1 MPQNTKPVKGNET
14 LWGKIIHLD
23 EMPETSGEY
32 YPKSPNEIDL
42 MKYYNSK
49 DEKGNFVA
57 GPDSSRLIAS
67 EKDVLGLIWLT
78 KIEIQ

>member
-1 MPQNTKPVKGNET
+1 MN
-14 LWGKIIHLD
+14 
-23 EMPETSGEY
+23 GEVD
-32 YPKSPNEIDL
+32 I

-49 DEKGNFVA
+49 DKNGNFVA

-78 KIEIQ
+78 KIDIK